1 VFAIVGAAGFCY
13 SKNKSSSIM
22 YAGILFLTLALYF
35 CNAFFICCPR
45 EQPEVIILSKDLYKM
60 GVADDIVFAKEKKSN
75 KIITSENYQE
85 VKAAKEKK
93 LTLKEII
100 YRKRIKRRGFSGSSC
115 GIQRN

>member
-1 VFAIVGAAGFCY
+1 
-13 SKNKSSSIM
+13 
-22 YAGILFLTLALYF
+22 LYF

-100 YRKRIKRRGFSGSSC
+100 YRNYYGDSIAKTHFEFQIEK
-115 GIQRN
+115 